1 MIRML
6 LLRVLLVA
14 LPFVAW
20 WTYATLARR
29 AGREPP
35 RAPYAWLF
43 LGGMAL
49 MAASIFATALLG
61 DEHTDDV
68 YVPAQVLDDGR
79 VAPGRYEKAPQNPV
93 DRPGS

>member
-1 MIRML
+1 MIRLML
-6 LLRVLLVA
+6 LRGLLVA

-20 WTYATLARR
+20 YVYATLARR
-29 AGREPP
+29 SGREPP

-49 MAASIFATALLG
+49 MAGSLFATALIG

-68 YVPAQVLDDGR
+68 YVPAEALEDGR
-79 VAPGRYEKAPQNPV
+79 VGPPRYEDARENPV
-93 DRPGS
+93 DRPAS